1 MFDALPPPSF
11 WCGLRGKTRTNLI
24 LFVGAYPCVRP
35 KPREPNLM
43 IKRAHTE
50 VRPYRLIVPV
60 VLHFLL
66 VLALASGEAE
76 RGEVRRGL
84 SDIRLGSYE
93 SIPLN
98 SPLLK
103 GRNVLKAK
111 PSRER
116 LGTFPPPSSCS
127 GKRRSRAGGGQEG
140 IVSRMGLF
148 GTDFTD

>member
-11 WCGLRGKTRTNLI
+11 WYGLRGKTRTNLI
-24 LFVGAYPCVRP
+24 LFVGAYPRVRP
-35 KPREPNLM
+35 QCSPHVDV
-43 IKRAHTE
+43 KRAHTE

-76 RGEVRRGL
+76 RGEVRREL

-116 LGTFPPPSSCS
+116 LGTFPPPSR
-127 GKRRSRAGGGQEG
+127 GRPGGDCF
-140 IVSRMGLF
+140 VNGLL
-148 GTDFTD
+148 GTYFTDYHG

>member
-11 WCGLRGKTRTNLI
+11 WHGLRGKTRTNLI

-35 KPREPNLM
+35 QCSPHVDV
-43 IKRAHTE
+43 KRAHTE

-60 VLHFLL
+60 VLHFLLL

-93 SIPLN
+93 TIPLN

-127 GKRRSRAGGGQEG
+127 GKRRSRAGGG
-140 IVSRMGLF
+140 
-148 GTDFTD
+148 